1 MATVLDKNFKPQS
14 RDIRYLGRDFD
25 QLKANLIE
33 FSKHYYPKTYKDFNN
48 ASPGMMFID
57 MASYVGDVLSF
68 YIDYQ
73 FKEGLINSAE
83 ERKNVLNL
91 AKYLGYNTRPS
102 RPSTTYLDLYQI
114 IPSKRV
120 ENGSFEPDDRY
131 ALRLKSGLEALSSN
145 RVSFITTEAVDFSL
159 NSIMFPRVDE
169 IFSRNSSGEPEFYLL
184 KKSVKAYSGKTV
196 TRSFNIQETT
206 PNLRIELSEDNVIK
220 IVSVK
225 DADNNRWHQVEY
237 LAQDLIQLPT
247 ENNQLNFE
255 DFSNYKSTV
264 PNIIKF
270 LRTNRR
276 FITEVDSENKTF
288 LQFGTSTDSLDEE
301 ILVPNSELLG
311 IGFSNISKYN
321 LTLDPTSFIKSN
333 SYGMSPFN
341 TTLEIKYVIGGGVDS
356 NTNVD
361 DILILSKVEYDDT
374 TEYLPSELNLINTI
388 KNSLRVNNPVP
399 ATGGSGPE
407 SVLEIKQNAI
417 SNFAAQD
424 RVVTRED
431 YISRV
436 LNMPAEY
443 GRISKVSVTS
453 EADLHINNIKPIQGL
468 IDENSNILVDETN
481 KDFRKINLDGVNPFG
496 VNLYVLT
503 YNENKNLTKANEAL
517 IYNMR
522 NYLSKYRMISDRINI
537 IDGFII
543 NIGVDFTIL
552 TYSTYNK
559 KEVLTECLNAVKQFF
574 DIELWQFSQPIN
586 VGQLEL
592 ELAKVEG
599 VQAVSN
605 LEILNLV
612 GDGYSICEYDL
623 KAATRNKI
631 IYPPIDQTVF
641 EIKNPDVDIKGKV
654 L

>member
-1 MATVLDKNFKPQS
+1 M
-14 RDIRYLGRDFD
+14 
-25 QLKANLIE
+25 
-33 FSKHYYPKTYKDFNN
+33 
-48 ASPGMMFID
+48 
-57 MASYVGDVLSF
+57 
-68 YIDYQ
+68 
-73 FKEGLINSAE
+73 
-83 ERKNVLNL
+83 

-341 TTLEIKYVIGGGVDS
+341 TTLEVKYVIGGGVDS

-468 IDENSNILVDETN
+468 IDEKSNILVDETN

-517 IYNMR
+517 IYNLR

-631 IYPPIDQTVF
+631 IYPPIDQAVF